1 MAKLLILITSHIE
14 KALEVAEAW
23 QRTGAP
29 GVTLIDSHGL
39 RRLQEKSQDLELPL
53 FVSMASVLRQLEVTS
68 QIILSVAQD
77 HELDGLIKA
86 TEDVLGDLDKP
97 DTGLAFVLD
106 VERVVGL
113 SYHGRTKD
121 TS

>member
-1 MAKLLILITSHIE
+1 MPKLLILITSHIE

-68 QIILSVAQD
+68 QVILSVVQD
-77 HELDGLIKA
+77 HELDSLIKA
-86 TEDVLGDLDKP
+86 TEDVLGDLNKP
-97 DTGLAFVLD
+97 DTGLAFVLE